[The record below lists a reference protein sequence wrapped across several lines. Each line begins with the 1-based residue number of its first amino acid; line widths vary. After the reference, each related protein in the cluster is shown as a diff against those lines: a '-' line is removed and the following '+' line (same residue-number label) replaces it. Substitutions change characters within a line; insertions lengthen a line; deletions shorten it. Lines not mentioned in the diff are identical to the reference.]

1 MRAYHNTPRLETE
14 PPVSLEFEAPV
25 VPVQMQTNE
34 VSVPAVIPEE
44 PNVDSVPASSSIT
57 VPSSETESWADQMPN
72 IRPPIDTINLVSY
85 ARISDTTSHCF
96 VPDCVNPERIRVS
109 RYLKRSILC
118 QYKIYISENARVC
131 HEHSMLYN
139 WDILNEFD
147 FIHSFNRMQI
157 ENMLDLLC
165 HRPVGSVLNFEDI
178 ENCSDRLCHYWT
190 GLTVANFLSLF
201 NSVGQIETICN
212 KAKTA
217 LGMYLVKLR
226 TGESFAR
233 IASLFLTS
241 KGTVANYVK
250 KARSCLST
258 YYVPLHLGVGHM
270 TREQHSVHNLLIPQG
285 LFGTDANNPIVI
297 CDGTYIYLQK
307 SSNYLFQKKTYSL
320 HKYRNLVK
328 PFLMVTCDGHIID
341 AFGPYAA
348 TQSDADIMK
357 DLFQNEN
364 SPLRSYFRQ
373 NDVFILDRGFRDAIG
388 LLTSLGYSIKKP
400 ESLDVGERQL
410 STLKANKSRMVTLC
424 RWVVE
429 VVNGRFKRDF
439 KIFRADYF
447 NCASR
452 NLMTD
457 FKVAAAILNCFHPLI
472 TDHPDAE
479 AILTRAQERFHMPNT
494 LADYVIE
501 GNINRH
507 RVNFVS
513 LDGQLPHLDVFPVM
527 EMRDLI
533 LFSLGIYQIKQAR
546 SYYGEHIRENGTFRI
561 EVDTNLLEH
570 SNNSFLLRGR
580 IRSRHQSNKI
590 YCTYILLNLNSGITD
605 WCQRIAQYYCS
616 CIIGKR
622 TIGSCAHVMT
632 IVWYLGWARHQ
643 ENMPPPPAS
652 FLDSILVRDDV
663 ENEED
668 E

>member
-1 MRAYHNTPRLETE
+1 MAACVNCYVILQPDILQYEYHAADLSPELALIIEEWCGREVPNEAWACNACWMRAYHNTPRLETE

-25 VPVQMQTNE
+25 VPAQMQTNE

-270 TREQHSVHNLLIPQG
+270 TREQHN
-285 LFGTDANNPIVI
+285 
-297 CDGTYIYLQK
+297 
-307 SSNYLFQKKTYSL
+307 
-320 HKYRNLVK
+320 
-328 PFLMVTCDGHIID
+328 
-341 AFGPYAA
+341 
-348 TQSDADIMK
+348 
-357 DLFQNEN
+357 
-364 SPLRSYFRQ
+364 
-373 NDVFILDRGFRDAIG
+373 RGFRDAIG